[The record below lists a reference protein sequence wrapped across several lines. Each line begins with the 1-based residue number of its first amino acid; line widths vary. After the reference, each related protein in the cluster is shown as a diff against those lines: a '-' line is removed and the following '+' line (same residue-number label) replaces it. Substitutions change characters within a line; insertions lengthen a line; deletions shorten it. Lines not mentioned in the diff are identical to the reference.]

1 MATTKLMTAE
11 DLWRLDDDEHRYDL
25 IRGELIRMSPANYR
39 HGILGM
45 RIARKIADY
54 ADVHELGEV
63 PSSKTGFIL
72 ARDPDVVLAPDA
84 AFVRLDR
91 VPPRD
96 QQNRFAQLAP
106 DLVVEVVSPS
116 DLSRDVHAKVMEYL
130 TAGVKLVWVVE
141 PRNEDVTVYTPD
153 RTARVLSSADV
164 LDDGDVLPGFKL
176 PIADIFK

>member
-11 DLWRLDDDEHRYDL
+11 DLWQLDDDEHRYDL
-25 IRGELIRMSPANYR
+25 IRGELIRMPPANYR

-54 ADVHELGEV
+54 ADEHELGEV
-63 PSSKTGFIL
+63 PSSETGFIL

-130 TAGVKLVWVVE
+130 AAGVKLVWVVE
-141 PRNEDVTVYTPD
+141 PQREDVTVYTSD
-153 RTARVLSSADV
+153 RTARVLNTADE
-164 LDDGDVLPGFKL
+164 LDGGDVLPGLKL
-176 PIADIFK
+176 PVADIFK

>member
-1 MATTKLMTAE
+1 MATTRIMTAE
-11 DLWRLDDDEHRYDL
+11 DLWQLEDDEYRYDL

-45 RIARKIADY
+45 RIARKIADF
-54 ADVHELGEV
+54 ADEHDLGEV
-63 PSSKTGFIL
+63 PSSETGFVL

-84 AFVRLDR
+84 AYIRLDR

-116 DLSRDVHAKVMEYL
+116 DLSRDVHTKVMEYL
-130 TAGVKLVWVVE
+130 AAGVMIVWVVE
-141 PRNEDVTVYTPD
+141 PKTEDVTVYTPD
-153 RTARVLSSADV
+153 RTARVYVTGDE
-164 LDDGDVLPGFKL
+164 LDGGEILPGFKL